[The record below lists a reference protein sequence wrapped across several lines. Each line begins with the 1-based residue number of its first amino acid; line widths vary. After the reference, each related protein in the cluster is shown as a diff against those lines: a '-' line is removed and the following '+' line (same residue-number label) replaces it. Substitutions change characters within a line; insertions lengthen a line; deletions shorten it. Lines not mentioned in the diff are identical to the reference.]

1 MQPVTAIRPSNW
13 VPRSPRYV
21 AGIQPEGR
29 GILARAQAAPCGG
42 CAPAGPVFALLAR
55 VSGPRFGLLPVYAG
69 VVPGAL
75 VTGAGRGLGLEIARA
90 LALRGLTVHVTDVDE
105 GSAAAA
111 AHEIGD
117 PAFFSKLDVR
127 DREACESAATMTM
140 ERAGSL
146 DVWVNNAGILVTGH
160 VWDHDPDTCRLL
172 FEVNTLGTNN
182 GTLAALGPMRQ
193 ARRGHVINI
202 VSLAGLG
209 APPGEA
215 LYGAT
220 KHGALA
226 FSLGT
231 LGDLRRDGLK
241 EVHVSCVCPDGIW
254 TPMIAGKLD
263 DPDAAPSFSG
273 QLLRAEE
280 VAPHVASLLDRP
292 RPVLAVPR
300 WRGLQVRILDAFPG
314 FFLRLVPLFMADS
327 RRRQRRW
334 KKRIE
339 SGDLP

>member
-1 MQPVTAIRPSNW
+1 
-13 VPRSPRYV
+13 VP
-21 AGIQPEGR
+21 A
-29 GILARAQAAPCGG
+29 
-42 CAPAGPVFALLAR
+42 
-55 VSGPRFGLLPVYAG
+55 
-69 VVPGAL
+69 AL
-75 VTGAGRGLGLEIARA
+75 VTGAGRGLGREIARA
-90 LALRGLTVHVTDVDE
+90 LAMRGLTVHVTDVDE

-146 DVWVNNAGILVTGH
+146 DVWVNNAGLLVTGH

-172 FEVNTLGTNN
+172 FEVNTLGTIN

-220 KHGALA
+220 KHAAIA

-231 LGDLRRDGLK
+231 LGDLRREGLRDI
-241 EVHVSCVCPDGIW
+241 HVSAVCPDGIW
-254 TPMIAGKLD
+254 TPMIADKLD

-273 QLLRAEE
+273 QLLRPEE
-280 VAPHVASLLDRP
+280 VGPKVAELLDRP
-292 RPVLAVPR
+292 RPVLTVPR
-300 WRGLQVRILDAFPG
+300 WRGVVVRLLDAFPDVAM
-314 FFLRLVPLFMADS
+314 RLIPLFMADA
-327 RRRQRRW
+327 RRRQQRW

-339 SGDLP
+339 AGRGP

>member
-1 MQPVTAIRPSNW
+1 
-13 VPRSPRYV
+13 VP
-21 AGIQPEGR
+21 A
-29 GILARAQAAPCGG
+29 
-42 CAPAGPVFALLAR
+42 
-55 VSGPRFGLLPVYAG
+55 
-69 VVPGAL
+69 AL

-90 LALRGLTVHVTDVDE
+90 LAARGLTVHVTDVDE
-105 GSAAAA
+105 EAASSAADG
-111 AHEIGD
+111 IGGT
-117 PAFFSKLDVR
+117 AFSSALDVR
-127 DREACESAATMTM
+127 DRDACEAAAAMTI
-140 ERAGSL
+140 ERGRSL
-146 DVWVNNAGILVTGH
+146 DVWVNNAGVLVTGH
-160 VWDHDPDTCRLL
+160 VWDHDPQTCRLL
-172 FEVNTLGTNN
+172 FEVNTLGTIN

-193 ARRGHVINI
+193 SGRGHVINI

-220 KHGALA
+220 KHGAIA

-231 LGDLRRDGLK
+231 LADLRREGTKD
-241 EVHVSCVCPDGIW
+241 VHISCVCPDGIL
-254 TPMIAGKLD
+254 TPMIADKLD

-273 QLLRAEE
+273 HLMPATE

-300 WRGLQVRILDAFPG
+300 WRGVQVRILDAFPG
-314 FFLRLVPLFMADS
+314 LFLRLVPLFMADA

-339 SGDLP
+339 AGKGP